1 MAETHSPAAPR
12 RNLYLDDLSVGD
24 RFTSGE
30 HALDA
35 AQIVAFAAQFDPQTF
50 HTDPDAAEATFF
62 RGLAA
67 SGWHTAALTM
77 KLLVES
83 GLPLA
88 DGVIGSGG
96 ELHWPQPTR
105 PDDVLHVEA
114 EILEI
119 VPSRSKPGRAMVQA
133 RCETKNQRGEVL
145 QRFTPKLV
153 VVERAT

>member
-12 RNLYLDDLSVGD
+12 RSLYLDDLSVGD

-35 AQIVAFAAQFDPQTF
+35 AQIVAFAAQFDPQPF

-96 ELHWPQPTR
+96 ELQWPQPTR

-153 VVERAT
+153 VVARGA

>member
-1 MAETHSPAAPR
+1 MSKK
-12 RNLYLDDLSVGD
+12 LYLDDLRVGD
-24 RFTSGE
+24 RFTTGE

-35 AQIVAFAAQFDPQTF
+35 AQIIAFARQFDPQPYP
-50 HTDPDAAEATFF
+50 TDPEAAQSTFF

-96 ELHWPQPTR
+96 ELQWPQPTR

-153 VVERAT
+153 VVARAA

>member
-1 MAETHSPAAPR
+1 MTKIHSSATPRAA
-12 RNLYLDDLSVGD
+12 LYLDDLSVGD

-35 AQIVAFAAQFDPQTF
+35 AQIVAFAAQFDPQPF
-50 HTDPDAAEATFF
+50 HTDVDAAEGTFF

-96 ELHWPQPTR
+96 ELQWPQPTR
-105 PDDVLHVEA
+105 PDDVLHVES
-114 EILEI
+114 EVLEI
-119 VPSRSKPGRAMVQA
+119 VPSRSKPGRAMVQM

-153 VVERAT
+153 VVAPGA